1 MRTRI
6 VVWVAV
12 CAWLV
17 VGCLTSA
24 QQTTSGRSQH
34 SASKTSGLPEEDKLR
49 MHLQVYPHD
58 ADTHKK
64 LIRLLHE
71 KYAFRAIVAEDRT
84 GTISFKTDAAV

>member
-1 MRTRI
+1 
-6 VVWVAV
+6 
-12 CAWLV
+12 
-17 VGCLTSA
+17 
-24 QQTTSGRSQH
+24 
-34 SASKTSGLPEEDKLR
+34 